1 MEIPKPSEEDKQ
13 FFRSLIPEAD
23 PEVEIKPM
31 FGNLGAFVHGNM
43 FAGLFGSAV
52 GVRLGEADAGE
63 LAAIDGSGPFGPA
76 ERPMGGY
83 LSLPGTWRDDADLAA
98 RWVEKARAHVGSLP
112 PKVRRSPGRAARRRA
127 GQCGPVSAVQRRSVQ
142 GGGHRVV
149 QRGGR
154 PADEL
159 AQVAAVDVE
168 VAAG

>member
-13 FFRSLIPEAD
+13 FFRSLIEED
-23 PEVEIKPM
+23 PEVKIKPM

-52 GVRLGEADAGE
+52 GVRLGQADAGE

-112 PKVRRSPGRAARRRA
+112 PKAPKAPKPRKG
-127 GQCGPVSAVQRRSVQ
+127 SA
-142 GGGHRVV
+142 
-149 QRGGR
+149 
-154 PADEL
+154 
-159 AQVAAVDVE
+159 
-168 VAAG
+168 AAG